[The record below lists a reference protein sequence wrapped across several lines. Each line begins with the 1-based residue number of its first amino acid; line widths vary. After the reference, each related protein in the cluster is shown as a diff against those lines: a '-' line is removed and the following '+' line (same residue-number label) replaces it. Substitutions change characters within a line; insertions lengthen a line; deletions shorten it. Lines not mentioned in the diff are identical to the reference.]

1 MSNTKQQNAQE
12 SKKRGPTLRQLR
24 FMPYMEILEHY
35 HQYPNKNLK
44 YSHFNVIN
52 KNGSSNIPGQKNSI
66 DTCIQ
71 VSKSKFLTENDK
83 AEGWMEVYPT
93 HPKFS
98 KFLQTNLHNLPKH
111 LWEKMKPFYS
121 EKVLVGYKVKEGSI
135 TFFVHMAD
143 TDDTSRELF
152 KEINS
157 SKCDKEKVKSLVNC
171 LNERGIESWLT
182 IRANKLI

>member
-1 MSNTKQQNAQE
+1 MSDTKQQNAQD
-12 SKKRGPTLRQLR
+12 SKKRGPSLKQLR

-44 YSHFNVIN
+44 YSHYNVIN
-52 KNGSSNIPGQKNSI
+52 KNASSYIPGQKNSI
-66 DTCIQ
+66 DTSIQ
-71 VSKSKFLTENDK
+71 VSKSKFLTENEK

-98 KFLQTNLHNLPKH
+98 KFLQTNLHNLPEH
-111 LWEKMKPFYS
+111 LWEKLKPFYS

-143 TDDTSRELF
+143 TDDTSRELL

-182 IRANKLI
+182 IRANNLI